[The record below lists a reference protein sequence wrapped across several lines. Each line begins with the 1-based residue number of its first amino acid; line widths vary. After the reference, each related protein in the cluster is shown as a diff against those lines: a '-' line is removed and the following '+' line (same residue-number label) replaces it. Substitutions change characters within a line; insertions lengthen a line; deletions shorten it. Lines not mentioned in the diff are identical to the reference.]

1 MWLYLRHFTIVST
14 FIIINIIIII
24 IIIII
29 YETESTVREGFE
41 IFSFIQQKYL
51 SDELREWKGRR
62 ETANAEGNSKC
73 GINHFEASEPTLA
86 RTISIS
92 TE

>member
-29 YETESTVREGFE
+29 IYETESTVREGFE
-41 IFSFIQQKYL
+41 IFFVYTTKVLI
-51 SDELREWKGRR
+51 G
-62 ETANAEGNSKC
+62 
-73 GINHFEASEPTLA
+73 
-86 RTISIS
+86 
-92 TE
+92 

>member
-41 IFSFIQQKYL
+41 IFFVYTTKVLI
-51 SDELREWKGRR
+51 G
-62 ETANAEGNSKC
+62 
-73 GINHFEASEPTLA
+73 
-86 RTISIS
+86 
-92 TE
+92 

>member
-24 IIIII
+24 IIII

-41 IFSFIQQKYL
+41 IFFVYTTKVLI
-51 SDELREWKGRR
+51 G
-62 ETANAEGNSKC
+62 
-73 GINHFEASEPTLA
+73 
-86 RTISIS
+86 
-92 TE
+92 